1 MTSSPQPADRINS
14 SALQDVPKVDLHLH
28 AETLA
33 RLDRLRA
40 LRTKTSAYDW
50 EAWRIVLASL
60 PPGLPR
66 HARMGGEL
74 AAGELEPMDDEDET
88 FVWRVADTLADAAAE
103 GAVMAE
109 VRFGAATVLRSRF
122 MALFRE
128 AESRTRARYPDFH
141 AEAIISGIWP
151 ARANAARVLDACIR
165 AREEGLGGIDF
176 LSEPYDAGADWTE
189 AYRWADRAAAAGLGI
204 TAHAGEFSDA
214 HVLSALGLPG
224 LTRIGH
230 ATHAARSDQLI
241 ERLATTGVTVECCIT
256 SNVILGSV
264 AALEDHPIRRLAE
277 RGVRVTV
284 NTDDPLRLPTTIGRE
299 YALAEQLGFSRA
311 ELLALSRNAIEASFT
326 SADRRQRLLADLE
339 ATEA

>member
-1 MTSSPQPADRINS
+1 
-14 SALQDVPKVDLHLH
+14 
-28 AETLA
+28 
-33 RLDRLRA
+33 
-40 LRTKTSAYDW
+40 
-50 EAWRIVLASL
+50 
-60 PPGLPR
+60 
-66 HARMGGEL
+66 
-74 AAGELEPMDDEDET
+74 
-88 FVWRVADTLADAAAE
+88 
-103 GAVMAE
+103 MAE
-109 VRFGAATVLRSRF
+109 VRFGAATVLRPRF

-151 ARANAARVLDACIR
+151 ARPNAARVLDACIR

-189 AYRWADRAAAAGLGI
+189 AYRWADRAADAGLGI

-214 HVLSALGLPG
+214 HVLPALGLPG

-241 ERLATTGVTVECCIT
+241 ERLATGVTVECCIT

-264 AALEDHPIRRLAE
+264 AALEDHPIRRLAD

-284 NTDDPLRLPTTIGRE
+284 NSDNPLRLATTIGRE
-299 YALAEQLGFSRA
+299 YALAARLGFSRA
-311 ELLALSRNAIEASFT
+311 ELLVLSRNAIEASFT

-339 ATEA
+339 AAEEA